1 MSEPL
6 STDGPARPQRSWWPE
21 LLILS
26 QRRIRGQMR
35 ILGLSVVVGI
45 VAGLAATVFYVA
57 TEAAAHFALDGLAG
71 YRPEPSPGGE
81 IKFSWMAPTDQ
92 TFRPWLLVVVP
103 TIGGLLAGLIIYTF
117 APEAEG
123 HGTDSAIASYHRRQ
137 GYMRPRVPIVKII
150 ASALTIGS
158 GGSGGREGPIAQIGA
173 GFGSALAGMLKL
185 RPAERRILLA
195 AGMGAGIGAIFRA
208 PVAGALFA
216 SEVLYSSPEFE
227 PEVILPAAISSV
239 IAYSTFGAIFGWTP
253 LFDTPVMTFGD
264 PWQLLGY
271 TLLAVCMVPLAMLYT
286 RTFYGLTG
294 FFKKM
299 PGPPHIRPAIGA
311 CLTGLIGVALYYAYG
326 SQSALAVLSFGYSA
340 IQGVLTDG
348 ESMGVGLLLAIALG
362 KLLTTSL
369 TIGSGGSGGVFGP
382 SMVIGACAGG
392 ALGLVLHDWW
402 PALVPNPASFALV
415 GMAGFFA
422 AAAKTPFSTM
432 IMVSEMTGGYLL
444 LLPALWVCT
453 IAFMLSDRQS
463 IYSQQVES
471 RTRSPAHQ
479 GAYVRQALAGVT
491 VASMLQKSALS
502 LHPGDSLAKV
512 FSRFDSATLDGN
524 ATTAVPVVDAQ
535 DRLVGIVDM
544 EEVYLASHT
553 PASQSILLAADLMRS
568 DVEPVLAEES
578 IETVYASFVESE
590 LPALPV
596 VDNLED
602 RRVQGIVRRA
612 DVATAYLKL
621 LYGGDPHVPVSEQH

>member
-1 MSEPL
+1 MSDA
-6 STDGPARPQRSWWPE
+6 SPQSPDDSAANRSWWPE
-21 LLILS
+21 FLVLG
-26 QRRIRGQMR
+26 QRRVRGQMR
-35 ILGLSVVVGI
+35 VLGLSIIVGI

-57 TEAAAHFALDGLAG
+57 TEAASHFALDGLAG
-71 YRPEPSPGGE
+71 YRPEPAPAGE
-81 IKFSWMAPTDQ
+81 IKFSWMQPTDT
-92 TFRPWLLVVVP
+92 TFRPWLLVLIP
-103 TIGGLLAGLIIYTF
+103 TVGGLLAGLIIYTF

-123 HGTDSAIASYHRRQ
+123 HGTDSAIAAYHRKQ
-137 GYMRPRVPIVKII
+137 GYMRPIVPIVKII

-173 GFGSALAGMLKL
+173 GFGSSLADMLKL

-216 SEVLYSSPEFE
+216 AEVLYSSPEFE
-227 PEVILPAAISSV
+227 PEVILPAALSSV

-253 LFDTPVMTFGD
+253 LFDTPELAFGS
-264 PWQLLGY
+264 PVQLVGY
-271 TLLAVCMVPLAMLYT
+271 TLLALAMVPLAMLYT
-286 RTFYGLTG
+286 RTFYGITG
-294 FFKKM
+294 LFKRM

-311 CLTGLIGVALYYAYG
+311 CLTGLLGVGLYFSFGEQAVLG
-326 SQSALAVLSFGYSA
+326 VLSFGYA
-340 IQGVLTDG
+340 AVQQVLTEP
-348 ESMGVGLLLAIALG
+348 ESMSISLLAALALG

-392 ALGLVLHDWW
+392 AIGLALREYW
-402 PALVPNPASFALV
+402 PALGADPASYAVV

-453 IAFMLSDRQS
+453 VSFMLSDRRS

-479 GAYVRQALAGVT
+479 ASFVRQILAGQTISKLISTGEMRV
-491 VASMLQKSALS
+491 LK
-502 LHPGDSLAKV
+502 PRDSLAEV
-512 FSRFDSATLDGN
+512 FHRFDDATI
-524 ATTAVPVVDAQ
+524 AVMPVVD
-535 DRLVGIVDM
+535 DNRRLVGVIDL
-544 EEVYLASHT
+544 EEVYLASQA
-553 PASQSILLAADLMRS
+553 PSLLPLVLAADLMHA
-568 DVEPVLAEES
+568 DVSPVLANES
-578 IETVYASFVESE
+578 LENVYATFVESGYQ
-590 LPALPV
+590 ALPV

-602 RRVQGIVRRA
+602 RRVQGMIRRGE
-612 DVATAYLKL
+612 VASAYLRL
-621 LYGGDPHVPVSEQH
+621 LYGRPLSAGSGSSTDS